1 MDTFGKAGHCSLNLE
16 RIEVVEASK
25 LTVATREFTEN
36 HGRILE
42 LVAKVLDV
50 QVLKACQ
57 IEPVLQRRH
66 EEHLSFGPQCQSHVY
81 VPVA

>member
-42 LVAKVLDV
+42 LVAKVLDMK
-50 QVLKACQ
+50 VLEACE
-57 IEPVLQRRH
+57 IEAVFKSRY
-66 EEHLSFGPQCQSHVY
+66 EEHLSFGPQC
-81 VPVA
+81 

>member
-1 MDTFGKAGHCSLNLE
+1 MWRILNAFGEAGHCGLDLE

-50 QVLKACQ
+50 QVLKACK

-66 EEHLSFGPQCQSHVY
+66 EEYLCFGPQC
-81 VPVA
+81 